1 MEEQLGGQL
10 SVGLALK
17 ALYEDRDRPGGAEIG
32 NYLPQYMATL
42 AVRTAPGA
50 GDLL

>member
-1 MEEQLGGQL
+1 MKRE
-10 SVGLALK
+10 
-17 ALYEDRDRPGGAEIG
+17 LYQYYIIDRAHHAEDRDRPGGAEIG

-50 GDLL
+50 GELL